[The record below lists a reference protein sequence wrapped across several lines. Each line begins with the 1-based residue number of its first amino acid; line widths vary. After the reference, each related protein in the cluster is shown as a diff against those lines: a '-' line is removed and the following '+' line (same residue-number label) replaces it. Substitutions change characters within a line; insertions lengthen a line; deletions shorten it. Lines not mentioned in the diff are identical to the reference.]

1 MFRAFRSG
9 LMALF
14 ISALVLTVGQG
25 DYRPSAIDRAV
36 SPYEYN
42 LVAWEL
48 SHFPDKW
55 LRQARYLLYDLLPWN
70 SRPDRAQRILLAQ
83 EYFDLFREQSR
94 LERDLTFHDDPGKQ
108 LTSEEEMSLSA
119 ALAEVQERRQSLRPG
134 VEEIIESEISAVLA
148 EHGFEWRIGIIL
160 PPVDLVLSSPPTV
173 LVLSARDHIHLHQTV
188 LLVPGISHNERD
200 RIEETV
206 FQQEDLSA
214 LVENTGGVATYPS
227 VVYDS
232 ASLHHAL
239 VVGAHEWL
247 HHWLFFRPL
256 GQRYWDSQEMT
267 TLNET
272 VATLAGQEIGDQALR
287 AMTGQKVDRSPRP
300 PADRDP
306 EAFDF
311 RKEMRE
317 TRLHTEQLLAEGKIE
332 EAEAYMEQRR
342 RFIVDNGYFIRKI
355 NQAYFAFHGSYA
367 HNPASISPVRE
378 QLEELRRRSGSLEA
392 FLRLVATFTQPNDLP
407 KNLANPPAAHALPTS
422 RPSFPPSSRPCHL
435 PHVIPA
441 FLTPFPPSSRHS
453 RAGGNP

>member
-9 LMALF
+9 LVAFF
-14 ISALVLTVGQG
+14 ITALVLVAGQG

-36 SPYEYN
+36 SSYEYN

-55 LRQARYLLYDLLPWN
+55 LRQARHWLNGLLPWN
-70 SRPDRAQRILLAQ
+70 SRPDRARRILLTQ
-83 EYFDLFREQSR
+83 EYFDLFRDQSQ
-94 LERDLTFHDDPGKQ
+94 LERRLSFHADTGDE
-108 LTSEEEMSLSA
+108 LSLEEEKSMTA
-119 ALAEVQERRQSLRPG
+119 TLAEVRDRRRTLRPG
-134 VEEIIESEISAVLA
+134 VEETIESEISAVLV
-148 EHGFEWRIGIIL
+148 EHGLESAIGIF
-160 PPVDLVLSSPPTV
+160 PPVDMVLSSPPSV
-173 LVLSARDHIHLHQTV
+173 LVLSPRDHIHLAQTV
-188 LLVPGISHNERD
+188 LLVPGITNDERS

-227 VVYDS
+227 VVHDS
-232 ASLHHAL
+232 ASLHYTL

-256 GQRYWDSQEMT
+256 GQGYWDSREMT

-272 VATLAGQEIGDQALR
+272 VATLAGREIGDQALL
-287 AMTGQKVDRSPRP
+287 AMTGQHVDRSPRP

-317 TRLHTEQLLAEGKIE
+317 TRLHTEALLADGRIE

-342 RFIVDNGYFIRKI
+342 RLMVDNGYYIRKI

-392 FLRLVATFTQPNDLP
+392 FLRLVATFSKPGDLP
-407 KNLANPPAAHALPTS
+407 ESLAGQPASHALPT
-422 RPSFPPSSRPCHL
+422 P
-435 PHVIPA
+435 
-441 FLTPFPPSSRHS
+441 
-453 RAGGNP
+453 